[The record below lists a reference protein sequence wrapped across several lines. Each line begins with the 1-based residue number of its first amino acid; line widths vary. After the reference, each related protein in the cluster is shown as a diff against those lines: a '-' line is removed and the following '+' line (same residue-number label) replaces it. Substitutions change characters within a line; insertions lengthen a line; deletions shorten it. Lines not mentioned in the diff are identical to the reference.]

1 MPETRLVH
9 ADAERLMT
17 ISAEFPTPV
26 HRRAAEEIIAFARTL
41 PVQAVLLVNSCARGK
56 ATARSD
62 LDIALLI
69 DPEMPASER
78 PQLDHAWSQRY
89 RSAPIF
95 RELEQLGRFS
105 GVHLD
110 FFDGQW
116 TPEVWD
122 DGGGPDAFEIEIG
135 NRVAYAAPL
144 WEDGKIF
151 ADLQTRWLP
160 YYGDELR
167 NARLKMVIDACLLD
181 IERIRSV
188 ASRGLVFYALDRLH
202 HAFQEFL
209 QALFIA
215 HRTYPLAYNKWVR
228 EQVEDWLGLP
238 ALYSELPYVLELPR
252 LQPEDLIEKAEYLRR
267 LLTKWVIPLSQN

>member
-1 MPETRLVH
+1 MQTSPQ
-9 ADAERLMT
+9 
-17 ISAEFPTPV
+17 FPTSI
-26 HRRAAEEIIAFARTL
+26 HKQAAEEIVDFSRTL
-41 PVQAVLLVNSCARGK
+41 PVHAVLLVNSCARGT
-56 ATARSD
+56 ATAQSD

-69 DPEMPASER
+69 DPALSASER
-78 PQLDHAWSQRY
+78 QQLDHAWRERY

-95 RELEQLGRFS
+95 RDLEQLGRFS
-105 GVHLD
+105 CVHLD

-135 NRVAYAAPL
+135 NRVAHSAPL
-144 WEDGKIF
+144 WEGKMF
-151 ADLQTRWLP
+151 ADLQSLWLP

-167 NARLKMVIDACLLD
+167 NTRLKMVIDACLLD
-181 IERIRSV
+181 FERIPFLV
-188 ASRGLVFYALDRLH
+188 ARGLNFYAFDRLY

-215 HRTYPLAYNKWVR
+215 HRTYPIAYNKWVR

-238 ALYSELPYVLELPR
+238 ILYSDLTHVLEIGR

-267 LLTKWVIPLSQN
+267 LLEIWIIPKPG

>member
-1 MPETRLVH
+1 MP
-9 ADAERLMT
+9 M
-17 ISAEFPTPV
+17 SPEFPTSI
-26 HRRAAEEIIAFARTL
+26 HERAAEEIVAFARTL
-41 PVQAVLLVNSCARGK
+41 PVEAVLLVNSCARGK
-56 ATARSD
+56 ATAQSD

-69 DPEMPASER
+69 DPAVPDFER
-78 PQLDHAWSQRY
+78 QQFDQAWRERY
-89 RSAPIF
+89 QSAPIF

-144 WEDGKIF
+144 WEDGKMF
-151 ADLQTRWLP
+151 ADLRARWLP
-160 YYGDELR
+160 YYGYELR
-167 NARLKMVIDACLLD
+167 NARLKMASDAVLLD
-181 IERIRSV
+181 VERIRSV
-188 ASRGLVFYALDRLH
+188 ATRGLVFYALDRLH

-215 HRTYPLAYNKWVR
+215 HRAYPLAYNKWIR
-228 EQVEDWLGLP
+228 EQVEDWLGLA
-238 ALYSELPYVLELPR
+238 ALYAELPYALELAR
-252 LQPEDLIEKAEYLRR
+252 LQPEDLIEKAAYLRR
-267 LLTKWVIPLSQN
+267 LLETWVIPKKIM

>member
-1 MPETRLVH
+1 MP
-9 ADAERLMT
+9 M
-17 ISAEFPTPV
+17 SPEFPTSI
-26 HRRAAEEIIAFARTL
+26 HQRAAEEIIAFAQNL
-41 PVQAVLLVNSCARGK
+41 PVKAVLLVNSCARGK
-56 ATARSD
+56 GTVESD

-69 DPEMPASER
+69 DPEMPISER

-89 RSAPIF
+89 KNTPVF
-95 RELEQLGRFS
+95 RELKQLGRFS

-135 NRVAYAAPL
+135 NRVAYSAPL
-144 WEDGKIF
+144 WEDGKRF
-151 ADLQTRWLP
+151 ADLRTHWLP
-160 YYGDELR
+160 YYGDDLR
-167 NARLKMVIDACLLD
+167 SKRLKMVSDAVLLD
-181 IERIRSV
+181 VERIRFV
-188 ASRGLVFYALDRLH
+188 AIRGLVFYALDRLY

-215 HRTYPLAYNKWVR
+215 HRTYPLAYNKWIR

-238 ALYSELPYVLELPR
+238 ALYSELPYVLELGR

-267 LLTKWVIPLSQN
+267 LLETWVIPLYQN